1 MTRNHA
7 SRGSQIIII
16 IIIIIFVYSRVQI
29 IICNTNIIEIFQG
42 PVRLCQKR
50 ADKLMDYT
58 AALQRLRQNKD
69 VSKKIMVSRNK
80 LEAKYLQSFLLNI

>member
-7 SRGSQIIII
+7 SRGSQIII
-16 IIIIIFVYSRVQI
+16 QI

-80 LEAKYLQSFLLNI
+80 LEAKYLLLKICNLFF